1 MRWLFWLLCAGC
13 TTEPVDVII
22 IGVDTLR
29 VDHVSAYGADSPAK
43 TPHMD
48 ALAADGVR
56 HTQAF
61 SPISVTAP
69 AFASVMTGQAPSQH
83 GVLMNVFR
91 GGAPLG
97 EEAQTLAERFGAAE
111 ARYATGAFVSAYT
124 LRREVGLA
132 QGFDLYN
139 GGERANRWG
148 HKTFTQ
154 ALSWLASHR
163 ERHIFLWVHS
173 YDAHGPVRRYA
184 KLKDTHRPWDNS
196 PTNAARLP
204 KYQADPQISDP
215 AYYREM
221 YARGVEFSDEQVGR
235 LVQALKE
242 QDRYEDAMIIL
253 LADHGESLTER
264 ELWFD
269 HGTSAHVEQLQ
280 VPLIVK
286 YPGGKR
292 AGSVDDRLVSLVD
305 VAPTVLSVAG
315 LPALPDPAG
324 LPLTQA
330 GVLHTEL
337 TGESSHCK
345 EVAGLP
351 CWPRGGLGKELA
363 VRSLAETTV
372 YKQRQ
377 SGPLV
382 EHYSRSGDPAEAQPE
397 TVVEIPAALQ
407 GLVADRQGRAYADPP
422 GAGAVETEEV
432 QKLRQLGYVE

>member
-1 MRWLFWLLCAGC
+1 
-13 TTEPVDVII
+13 
-22 IGVDTLR
+22 
-29 VDHVSAYGADSPAK
+29 
-43 TPHMD
+43 
-48 ALAADGVR
+48 
-56 HTQAF
+56 
-61 SPISVTAP
+61 
-69 AFASVMTGQAPSQH
+69 
-83 GVLMNVFR
+83 MNVFR

-154 ALSWLASHR
+154 ALSWLESHR

-337 TGESSHCK
+337 TGRGADWARSWQFGVWRRPPSTSSVRAVPWWSTTRA
-345 EVAGLP
+345 VAIR
-351 CWPRGGLGKELA
+351 PRRSQRPSWRSLRRCRVLSQTVRAGPMRTRRERVRWRPRKSRSSGSLGMWSRGLGSVAIRLA
-363 VRSLAETTV
+363 LAAGSVRGITKNRCHSEAN
-372 YKQRQ
+372 
-377 SGPLV
+377 PL
-382 EHYSRSGDPAEAQPE
+382 QP
-397 TVVEIPAALQ
+397 
-407 GLVADRQGRAYADPP
+407 
-422 GAGAVETEEV
+422 
-432 QKLRQLGYVE
+432 